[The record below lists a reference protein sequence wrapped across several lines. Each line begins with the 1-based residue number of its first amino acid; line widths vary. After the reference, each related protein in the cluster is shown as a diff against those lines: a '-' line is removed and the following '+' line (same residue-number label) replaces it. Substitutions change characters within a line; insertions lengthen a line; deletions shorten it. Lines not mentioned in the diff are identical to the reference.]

1 MFLDIC
7 YSTLLIAN
15 TFNGVFTNI
24 NRFIIKWISLIGI
37 SYRHNRL
44 INNDAIFDTRRG
56 NSIASIPF
64 KIILYVFIG
73 SEPENGGLINKN
85 NNIKIEQSRIRKNPS
100 YFPLISSN
108 INIPSDQQSAAM
120 SWPLLRIISGA
131 TYSEM
136 PFITFDILR

>member
-1 MFLDIC
+1 M
-7 YSTLLIAN
+7 
-15 TFNGVFTNI
+15 
-24 NRFIIKWISLIGI
+24 
-37 SYRHNRL
+37 
-44 INNDAIFDTRRG
+44 INNDAILDTRRG

-73 SEPENGGLINKN
+73 SEPENGGLINKITN
-85 NNIKIEQSRIRKNPS
+85 RKIKKKQKP

-131 TYSEM
+131 TYSRIQ
-136 PFITFDILR
+136 FINFDT